1 MDADDY
7 FDDGIRRI
15 DFILVWKKGKIFP
28 GAMSVGVT
36 IITNSQ

>member
-28 GAMSVGVT
+28 GMSVVAKVKT
-36 IITNSQ
+36 KD